1 MNKVLIVDDEDLVS
15 LGLARVLRRHDRDIR
30 CAKSAEEALEALAEC
45 PYGLCFLDVRLPG
58 MSGLEALA
66 HIRERSPHTRIAM
79 MSAGYL
85 SPEDE
90 AAISRQAHYFVGK
103 PFDVSFVRSI
113 AEEAMGPP
121 PTPGQTSSSDT

>member
-1 MNKVLIVDDEDLVS
+1 MNKVLIVDDEELVS
-15 LGLARVLRRHDRDIR
+15 LGLARVLRRHDPDIR

-66 HIRERSPHTRIAM
+66 EIRRRSPHTRVAV

-85 SPEDE
+85 TPEDE
-90 AAISRQAHYFVGK
+90 AAIARQAHYFVGK
-103 PFDVSFVRSI
+103 PFDVSVVRSI
-113 AEEAMGPP
+113 AEEVMGAPP
-121 PTPGQTSSSDT
+121 IPGRTSSSDT